1 MPKVGKTEFPYTPS
15 GRKRARQAARKRGM
29 PVVHAKKSTTK
40 SAKKPSSKKRSY

>member
-29 PVVHAKKSTTK
+29 PVVHSKKST
-40 SAKKPSSKKRSY
+40 SKKRSKS